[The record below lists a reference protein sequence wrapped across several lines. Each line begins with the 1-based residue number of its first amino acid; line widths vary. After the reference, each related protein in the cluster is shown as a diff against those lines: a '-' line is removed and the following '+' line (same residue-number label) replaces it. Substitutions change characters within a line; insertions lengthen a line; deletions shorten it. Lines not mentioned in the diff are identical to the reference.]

1 MLVGGISIAA
11 FVPESYD
18 HGVLFREREDVLP
31 QDSSHIRD
39 LHPFVIENPVL
50 ESVTMVGFC
59 RDPYRQDGYRACRFR
74 QISGRDQ
81 LPVIPLAVVE

>member
-50 ESVTMVGFC
+50 ESVTMVGFAEILIDKTGIGAWSLPPNK
-59 RDPYRQDGYRACRFR
+59 RERSIAGHP
-74 QISGRDQ
+74 IGRC
-81 LPVIPLAVVE
+81 

>member
-31 QDSSHIRD
+31 K
-39 LHPFVIENPVL
+39 
-50 ESVTMVGFC
+50 
-59 RDPYRQDGYRACRFR
+59 
-74 QISGRDQ
+74 
-81 LPVIPLAVVE
+81 IPLI

>member
-50 ESVTMVGFC
+50 ESLTLVGFAEILI
-59 RDPYRQDGYRACRFR
+59 DKTGIGACRFR

>member
-50 ESVTMVGFC
+50 ESVTMVGFAEILI
-59 RDPYRQDGYRACRFR
+59 DGYRGLSLPPNKRERSIAGHP
-74 QISGRDQ
+74 IGRC
-81 LPVIPLAVVE
+81 